1 MNFEKNSHQKKF
13 GNMFQNKLINITHTM
28 ETFWEKFNSGVESF
42 RYDDEI
48 VHVIPTSNP
57 HGNNEDQYIVVR
69 DDAYF
74 FNTGNVEIM
83 TKTEVEEKYKLSL
96 L

>member
-1 MNFEKNSHQKKF
+1 MTQTK
-13 GNMFQNKLINITHTM
+13 
-28 ETFWEKFNSGVESF
+28 ETFWEKFNSGIESF

-57 HGNNEDQYIVVR
+57 HGNDEKYCIVVR

-74 FNTGNVEIM
+74 YNTGNVEIM